1 MEVQIKL
8 SPFFLQDEE
17 KFDDRS
23 ILNLRHFYVLMN
35 VTLKTFLDPVSV
47 LEEAPIHQ
55 KQFGKK
61 TKIKTN
67 FITVLISSF

>member
-23 ILNLRHFYVLMN
+23 ILNLRHFYFLMN
-35 VTLKTFLDPVSV
+35 DTLKIFLDSVSV
-47 LEEAPIHQ
+47 LEETSWI
-55 KQFGKK
+55 
-61 TKIKTN
+61 IKN
-67 FITVLISSF
+67 SSEKN

>member
-23 ILNLRHFYVLMN
+23 ILNLYVLMN
-35 VTLKTFLDPVSV
+35 DTLKIFLDPVSV

-55 KQFGKK
+55 KQFGKQLK
-61 TKIKTN
+61 LKQ
-67 FITVLISSF
+67 ISLRFS

>member
-23 ILNLRHFYVLMN
+23 ILNLYVLMN
-35 VTLKTFLDPVSV
+35 DTLKIFLDPVSV
-47 LEEAPIHQ
+47 
-55 KQFGKK
+55 
-61 TKIKTN
+61 
-67 FITVLISSF
+67 

>member
-23 ILNLRHFYVLMN
+23 ILNLYVLMN
-35 VTLKTFLDPVSV
+35 DSLKIFLDPVSV
-47 LEEAPIHQ
+47 LEEAPIYQ

-61 TKIKTN
+61 LKLKQILLR
-67 FITVLISSF
+67 FS